1 MKKTALVTGG
11 ARGIGFG
18 IATSLAKEGY
28 DLALCGTK
36 DESHATDALASLKAS
51 GVDVIYCKCD
61 ISDKDARA
69 KMLEAIKARFG
80 RLDILINNAGIAPK
94 ERKDILEADE
104 ESFESLIRTNLQ
116 GPYFLTQA
124 VARWMVEQRNADP
137 SFAGVIVNV
146 SSISATVASVGRG
159 EYCISKAGVAMATK
173 LWAARLA
180 EFGITVFEIRPGI
193 IKTDMTS
200 AVKDKYDKLIAEGQL
215 LLQSR
220 WGLPEDIGRAVAM
233 LCRGDLAYS
242 TGSVINI
249 DGGMGVQRL

>member
-1 MKKTALVTGG
+1 MKKIALVTGG

-18 IATSLAKEGY
+18 ISSALAKEGY
-28 DLALCGTK
+28 NLTICGTK
-36 DESHATDALASLKAS
+36 DESQATEAMAALKAL
-51 GVDVIYCKCD
+51 GAEVLYCKCD
-61 ISDKDARA
+61 ISNKDARTQ
-69 KMLEAIKARFG
+69 MLDAIKSRFG
-80 RLDILINNAGIAPK
+80 HLDFLVNNAGIAPK
-94 ERKDILEADE
+94 ERKDILDADE

-124 VARWMVEQRNADP
+124 TARWMVEQRKADS

-146 SSISATVASVGRG
+146 SSVSADVASVSRG

-180 EFGITVFEIRPGI
+180 EFGTTVYEIRPGI

-200 AVKDKYDKLIAEGQL
+200 AVQGKYDKLIAEGQL

-249 DGGMGVQRL
+249 DGGMTVPRL